1 MTNNETGRKIILS
14 VKDVLA
20 GYDQVPVL
28 FGVSIDVSQGELI
41 AIVGSNGA
49 GKSTLMRVIA
59 GLMKPSGGV
68 VEFLDRDVT
77 NIPAHKKVPLGI
89 SYVPEGRRLFPK
101 LTVCEN
107 LELGAYVEN
116 ERSEISR
123 RLEEVFSLF
132 PILKDRAGQ
141 TAETMSGGEQ
151 QMCAIARGMMSKPK
165 LLMIDEVSLGLMPS
179 MVEKVLDALVQ
190 INRGGTTIIIVEQM
204 VQEALE
210 IAHRG
215 YVVQTGK
222 IVLSGKSQVL
232 LDSEEVRRAYMGM

>member
-1 MTNNETGRKIILS
+1 MTENNIKTFLEVQEIE
-14 VKDVLA
+14 A
-20 GYDQVPVL
+20 GYDQLPVL
-28 FGVSIDVSQGELI
+28 FGVSIGVKQGELI

-59 GLMKPSGGV
+59 GLMNPFSGKV
-68 VEFLDRDVT
+68 RFLDEDVT
-77 NIPAHKKVPLGI
+77 SLPAHGKLALGI

-101 LTVCEN
+101 LTVREN
-107 LELGAYVEN
+107 LELGAYIENDRVEIN
-116 ERSEISR
+116 R

-132 PILKDRAGQ
+132 PILKDRSGQ

-165 LLMIDEVSLGLMPS
+165 LLMLDEVSLGLMPS
-179 MVEKVLDALVQ
+179 LVEKVLETLVT
-190 INRGGTTIIIVEQM
+190 INRAGTTVIIVEQM

-215 YVVQTGK
+215 YVVQTGR
-222 IVLSGKSQVL
+222 IVLSGTSREL